1 MLQKKTVV
9 VGVCGGIAVYK
20 AVEIVSR
27 LRKLGADVHV
37 IMTENASK
45 FVAPLTFQT
54 ISHNPVVIDMFA
66 KPDHWD
72 IEHISLA
79 QKADVFLIA
88 PATANVIGKVAG
100 GIADDMLTTTI
111 MATKAPVVFAP
122 AMNHNMYENAIVQR
136 NIENLKSAGYLFIEP
151 DEGVMACGTYGKGR
165 LPEPETIVHAVVNVL
180 NGKKDI
186 SITERSC
193 KAVTDIDGKSD
204 ITDAKNEKSLDMKGL
219 RILVT
224 AGPTI
229 EPIDPV
235 RFISNHSS
243 GKMGYAIASSA
254 SARGAEVLLIS
265 GPVHIPKPE
274 NVRVVSVNT
283 AQEMYDK
290 VMEYFSGF
298 DIMIFAAAVGDYRC
312 ADIHSNKIK
321 KMDDEI
327 SIKLVK
333 NPDIAKEI
341 GALKGDRIHIGFSAE
356 TENLLDNAV
365 KKLSSKNFD
374 MIVAN
379 DVTMEGAGFGTDTN
393 IVKIVSSDGSIR
405 ELAKM
410 SKYDVADEILNEALN
425 ILKRKK
431 GQKG

>member
-1 MLQKKTVV
+1 MLQKQTVV

-20 AVEIVSR
+20 AVEVVSR

-54 ISHNPVVIDMFA
+54 ISRNPVVIDMFE
-66 KPDHWD
+66 KPNHWD

-79 QKADVFLIA
+79 QKADAFLIV
-88 PATANVIGKVAG
+88 PATANVIGKVTA

-122 AMNHNMYENAIVQR
+122 AMNHDMYDNIIVQK
-136 NIENLKSAGYLFIEP
+136 NIEGLKSAGYIFIEP
-151 DEGVMACGTYGKGR
+151 DKGVMACGTYGKGR
-165 LPEPETIVHAVVNVL
+165 LPEPEIIVQAVVNVL
-180 NGKKDI
+180 AEKKDI
-186 SITERSC
+186 SITDISC
-193 KAVTDIDGKSD
+193 NDASEINEASD
-204 ITDAKNEKSLDMKGL
+204 ITNEQCRINPDMKGL
-219 RILVT
+219 RVLVT

-235 RFISNHSS
+235 RFITNHST

-254 SARGAEVLLIS
+254 SDRGAEVLLIS
-265 GPVHIPKPE
+265 GPVNIPKPD
-274 NVRVVSVNT
+274 NIRVISVNT
-283 AQEMYDK
+283 AQEMRDK
-290 VMEYFSGF
+290 VIDNYSEF
-298 DIMIFAAAVGDYRC
+298 DILIFAAAVADYRC
-312 ADIHSNKIK
+312 VDVLSNKMK
-321 KMDDEI
+321 KKDDEI
-327 SIKLVK
+327 SIRLVK

-341 GALKGDRIHIGFSAE
+341 GTLKGDRIHIGFSAE

-365 KKLSSKNFD
+365 KKLRSKNFD

-393 IVKIVSSDGSIR
+393 IVKIISSDGSIR
-405 ELAKM
+405 ELGKM
-410 SKYDVADEILNEALN
+410 SKRDVAGEILNEALN
-425 ILKRKK
+425 IIKMKK
-431 GQKG
+431 GKG

>member
-1 MLQKKTVV
+1 VLQKKTVV

-122 AMNHNMYENAIVQR
+122 AMNHNMYENIIVQR
-136 NIENLKSAGYLFIEP
+136 NIESLKSAGYIFIEP
-151 DEGVMACGTYGKGR
+151 DQGLMACGTYGRGR
-165 LPEPETIVHAVVNVL
+165 LPEPETIVQAVVNVL
-180 NGKKDI
+180 AGKKDI
-186 SITERSC
+186 STAEISC
-193 KAVTDIDGKSD
+193 NNACDTDVASD
-204 ITDAKNEKSLDMKGL
+204 IANGHGKMNLDMKGL
-219 RILVT
+219 KVLVT

-235 RFISNHSS
+235 RFITNRSS

-265 GPVHIPKPE
+265 GPVHIPVPE
-274 NVRVVSVNT
+274 NVKVISIKT

-290 VMEYFSGF
+290 VMEYYSDF
-298 DIMIFAAAVGDYRC
+298 DILIFAAAVADYRC
-312 ADIHSNKIK
+312 ADVFSNKIK
-321 KMDDEI
+321 KMDDEM
-327 SIKLVK
+327 SIRLVK

-341 GALKGDRIHIGFSAE
+341 GALKGDRVHIGFSAE

-365 KKLSSKNFD
+365 KKLHSKNFD

-379 DVTMEGAGFGTDTN
+379 DVTMEGAGFDTDTN
-393 IVKIVSSDGSIR
+393 IVKIVSGDGSIR
-405 ELAKM
+405 ELEKM
-410 SKYDVADEILNEALN
+410 SKQDVAVEILNEALN
-425 ILKRKK
+425 IIKK
-431 GQKG
+431 KKDK

>member
-9 VGVCGGIAVYK
+9 VGVCGGIAAYK
-20 AVEIVSR
+20 AVEVVSR
-27 LRKLGADVHV
+27 LKKLGADVNV

-54 ISHNPVVIDMFA
+54 ISHNPVVIDMFE
-66 KPDHWD
+66 KPVRWD

-79 QKADVFLIA
+79 QKADVFLIV

-122 AMNHNMYENAIVQR
+122 AMNHNMYENVIVQK
-136 NIENLKSAGYLFIEP
+136 NIETLKSAGYLFIEP
-151 DEGVMACGTYGKGR
+151 DKGLMACGTYGKGR
-165 LPEPETIVHAVVNVL
+165 LPEPETIVQAVVDVL
-180 NGKKDI
+180 AGKQNI
-186 SITERSC
+186 SITEISC
-193 KAVTDIDGKSD
+193 NVASGVGGKSD
-204 ITDAKNEKSLDMKGL
+204 LSNAEGEINQDMKGL
-219 RILVT
+219 RVLVT

-235 RFISNHSS
+235 RFITNHSS
-243 GKMGYAIASSA
+243 GKMGYAIASHA
-254 SARGAEVLLIS
+254 AARGADVLLIS
-265 GPVHIPKPE
+265 GPVHIPGPE
-274 NVRVVSVNT
+274 NVNVINVNT

-290 VMEYFSGF
+290 VMEYFPDS
-298 DIMIFAAAVGDYRC
+298 DIMIFAAAVADYRC
-312 ADIHSNKIK
+312 AEIHSNKIK
-321 KMDDEI
+321 KNDEEI
-327 SIKLVK
+327 SIRLVK

-341 GALKGDRIHIGFSAE
+341 GALKGDRVHIGFSAE

-365 KKLSSKNFD
+365 KKLQSKNFD

-405 ELAKM
+405 ELGKM
-410 SKYDVADEILNEALN
+410 SKYDVAGEILNEALN

-431 GQKG
+431 GK

>member
-1 MLQKKTVV
+1 VLQKQTVV
-9 VGVCGGIAVYK
+9 VGVCGGIAAYK

-45 FVAPLTFQT
+45 FVAPLTFQS
-54 ISHNPVVIDMFA
+54 ISHNPVVIDMFE
-66 KPDHWD
+66 KPVHWD

-79 QKADVFLIA
+79 QKADVFLVA

-122 AMNHNMYENAIVQR
+122 AMNHNMYENVIVQR
-136 NIENLKSAGYLFIEP
+136 NIETLKSAGYFFIEP
-151 DEGVMACGTYGKGR
+151 DKGLMACGTYGKGR
-165 LPEPETIVHAVVNVL
+165 LPEPEAIVRAVVNVL
-180 NGKKDI
+180 AGKKDI
-186 SITERSC
+186 SITETSC
-193 KAVTDIDGKSD
+193 NDASDVGGKSD
-204 ITDAKNEKSLDMKGL
+204 ITDAQGEISQDMKGL
-219 RILVT
+219 RVLVT

-235 RFISNHSS
+235 RFITNRSS

-254 SARGAEVLLIS
+254 SARGADVLLIS
-265 GPVHIPKPE
+265 GPVHIPSPE
-274 NVRVVSVNT
+274 NVRVVNVDT
-283 AQEMYDK
+283 AQEMYDR
-290 VMEYFSGF
+290 VMEYYSDS
-298 DIMIFAAAVGDYRC
+298 DIMIFAAAVADYRC

-321 KMDDEI
+321 KNDDEL
-327 SIKLVK
+327 SIRLVK

-341 GALKGDRIHIGFSAE
+341 GAVKGDRVHIGFSAE
-356 TENLLDNAV
+356 TENLMDNAV
-365 KKLSSKNFD
+365 KKLQSKNFD

-405 ELAKM
+405 ELGKM
-410 SKYDVADEILNEALN
+410 SKYDVAGEILNEALN

-431 GQKG
+431 GK